1 MSCMPFF
8 TAPVSRHRERTVS
21 WKWTVGRSQS
31 LGTVFSRVKK
41 QMVIFPNAR
50 ESGSFL
56 DEFACEVLEY
66 DDDQRSGRFV
76 HPETMPDDALHA
88 TNYALL
94 LGVRAFHGGNL
105 MGFDK

>member
-1 MSCMPFF
+1 MSYMPYS
-8 TAPVSRHRERTVS
+8 TAPVSRHRDETVRCGS
-21 WKWTVGRSQS
+21 GRSADPS
-31 LGTVFSRVKK
+31 HSGPVFSRVKK
-41 QMVIFPNAR
+41 QMVIFPNVR

-94 LGVRAFHGGNL
+94 LGVRAFQGGRL
-105 MGFDK
+105 